1 MEDGREN
8 LRRPEVGRVVKDPSL
23 QEVDVRGIGSGGVGI
38 GTLPDGRVIF
48 LPRTAPGDR
57 VLARPVTEKSR
68 WARGEAVE
76 ILQEGP
82 GRRTPPCPRYSAC
95 DGCSLQHLAYEE
107 QLRWK
112 GRMAGDALR
121 RIGGMEVEDPAVEA
135 SPGELRYRNR
145 MAFTLRR
152 LPGDRVVAGLR
163 ELGRVGRILDVGGEC
178 LLPSD
183 ELSGVWEDLRRGWG
197 PGARLLPEGRELRL
211 TLRQGDDG
219 AVLLVKGGRGEGRP
233 DALLEAVPG
242 LRSVWRAL
250 EGGSHRHLVGDPF
263 LRTRWLGEELDLPGG
278 GFLQVNTG
286 GGEALH
292 RYVLQEAGPVKDR
305 EVVDAYCGVG
315 SLGRALARAGARV
328 TGIEADPEAVAVAAT
343 GAPAGFRAV
352 VGRVEDLLNAYL
364 PAFLVILNPPRGGLG
379 IDVPVVLNTRVA
391 DRVIY
396 ISCDPATLA
405 RDLARLGEAYSISR
419 VHCFDLFPQTGH
431 VETVVTLDRK
441 EG

>member
-1 MEDGREN
+1 MA
-8 LRRPEVGRVVKDPSL
+8 KDPSL
-23 QEVDVRGIGSGGVGI
+23 HEVDVRGIGSGGVGI

-57 VLARPVTEKSR
+57 VAARAVTEKSR
-68 WARGEAVE
+68 WARGEVVE

-112 GRMAGDALR
+112 GRIAGDALR
-121 RIGGMEVEDPAVEA
+121 RIGGLEVADPAVEA

-145 MAFTLRR
+145 MTFTLRR

-178 LLPSD
+178 LLPSE
-183 ELSGVWEDLRRGWG
+183 ELSRIWVDLRRGWG

-211 TLRQGDDG
+211 TLRQGEEG
-219 AVLLVKGGRGEGRP
+219 AVLLVKGGWGEGHP
-233 DALLEAVPG
+233 EALLEAVPG

-250 EGGSHRHLVGDPF
+250 EDGSHRHLVGDPF
-263 LRTRWLGEELDLPGG
+263 LRTRWLGEELELPGG
-278 GFLQVNTG
+278 GFLQVNTS

-305 EVVDAYCGVG
+305 QVVDAYCGVG
-315 SLGRALARAGARV
+315 ILGRALARAGARV
-328 TGIEADPEAVAVAAT
+328 TGIEADPEAVAAAAT

-352 VGRVEDLLNAYL
+352 VGRVEDLLEAHL
-364 PAFLVILNPPRGGLG
+364 PAFLLILNPPRAGLG
-379 IDVPVVLNTRVA
+379 SAVPAQLHTRGAERIV
-391 DRVIY
+391 Y

-405 RDLARLGEAYSISR
+405 RDLARLTSAYSISG

-431 VETVVTLDRK
+431 VETVTTLIRK
-441 EG
+441 EGESP

>member
-1 MEDGREN
+1 
-8 LRRPEVGRVVKDPSL
+8 VGKDPSL

-38 GTLPDGRVIF
+38 GTLQDGRVIF

-57 VLARPVTEKSR
+57 VLARALVEKPR

-95 DGCSLQHLAYEE
+95 DGCSLQHLDYGE

-121 RIGGMEVEDPAVEA
+121 RIGGMEVEDPAVEPC
-135 SPGELRYRNR
+135 PGELRYRNR
-145 MAFTLRR
+145 MTFTLRR
-152 LPGDRVVAGLR
+152 LPGGRVVAGLR

-178 LLPSD
+178 LLPSE
-183 ELSGVWEDLRRGWG
+183 ELSRVWEDLRRGWG
-197 PGARLLPEGRELRL
+197 PGARLLPEGGELRL
-211 TLRQGDDG
+211 TLREGDDG
-219 AVLLVKGGRGEGRP
+219 AVLLVKGGRGDGRLE
-233 DALLEAVPG
+233 ALLEGVPG

-250 EGGSHRHLVGDPF
+250 EDGSHRHVAGDPF
-263 LRTRWLGEELDLPGG
+263 LRTLWLGEELELTGG

-286 GGEALH
+286 AGESLH

-315 SLGRALARAGARV
+315 ILGRALARAGARV
-328 TGIEADPEAVAVAAT
+328 TGVELDPAAVSVAAA
-343 GAPAGFRAV
+343 GAPAGFKAV
-352 VGRVEDLLNAYL
+352 AGRVEDLLEVHL
-364 PAFLVILNPPRGGLG
+364 PAFLVILNPPREGLG
-379 IDVPVVLNTRVA
+379 SAVPPQLRDGGAERIV
-391 DRVIY
+391 Y

-405 RDLARLGEAYSISR
+405 RDLARLREGYSISR
-419 VHCFDLFPQTGH
+419 VHGFDLFPQTGH
-431 VETVVTLDRK
+431 VETVATLARK
-441 EG
+441 GV

>member
-1 MEDGREN
+1 MR
-8 LRRPEVGRVVKDPSL
+8 VGKDASL
-23 QEVDVRGIGSGGVGI
+23 QEVDVRAIGSGGVGI

-68 WARGEAVE
+68 WVRGEAVE
-76 ILQEGP
+76 ILHEGP

-95 DGCSLQHLAYEE
+95 DGCSLQHLAYGE
-107 QLRWK
+107 QVRWK

-145 MAFTLRR
+145 MTFTLRR
-152 LPGDRVVAGLR
+152 LTGDRLVAGLR

-178 LLPSD
+178 LLPLES
-183 ELSGVWEDLRRGWG
+183 LSRVWEDLRGGWG

-219 AVLLVKGGRGEGRP
+219 AVLLVKGGRGDGRP
-233 DALLEAVPG
+233 EALLEAVPG
-242 LRSVWRAL
+242 LRSVWRVL
-250 EGGSHRHLVGDPF
+250 EDGSHRHLVGDAF

-278 GFLQVNTG
+278 GFLQVNPR

-292 RYVLQEAGPVKDR
+292 RYVLQEAAPVGNR

-315 SLGRALARAGARV
+315 ILGRALARTGARV
-328 TGIEADPEAVAVAAT
+328 TGIESDPEAASVAAT
-343 GAPAGFRAV
+343 GSPERFTIV
-352 VGRVEDLLNAYL
+352 TGRVEAALGAHL
-364 PAFLVILNPPRGGLG
+364 PAFLVILNPPRAGLG
-379 IDVPVVLNTRVA
+379 DAVPDQLRTRVA
-391 DRVIY
+391 ERIVY

-405 RDLARLGEAYSISR
+405 RDLARMADRYSISR
-419 VHCFDLFPQTGH
+419 VRSFDLFPQTGH
-431 VETVVTLDRK
+431 VETVATLARK
-441 EG
+441 ET